1 MLEYIV
7 IFFGSI
13 VLTLIYCYQVKS
25 IWDMVQVK
33 KDAEK
38 LKNALTPEGAAE
50 MMKELENVIR
60 KFGNTSG
67 KSKSNDN
74 DKAYQNMYV

>member
-1 MLEYIV
+1 
-7 IFFGSI
+7 
-13 VLTLIYCYQVKS
+13 
-25 IWDMVQVK
+25 MVQVK